1 VKHDPFT
8 PRYFDREL
16 SWLAFNERVLAQ
28 AYNESIPLLERLNF
42 IAISAKNLDEFYMV
56 RVAGLKNQLDAGIDL
71 VDTNGENLKELLTAI
86 YNRSVTLMYN
96 QQTQFKKLKKE
107 LRNKDFAILESKEL
121 SSAD

>member
-1 VKHDPFT
+1 MKNHKSE

-56 RVAGLKNQLDAGIDL
+56 RVAGLKNQQDAGMDIANNNGNYL
-71 VDTNGENLKELLTAI
+71 VTTHPPLGGT
-86 YNRSVTLMYN
+86 
-96 QQTQFKKLKKE
+96 
-107 LRNKDFAILESKEL
+107 EL
-121 SSAD
+121 SR